1 MKAQETPP
9 PLSPAKTL
17 WSQASYLKTVLEEL
31 DGLLFSRLTR
41 DQKALQA
48 SITTAVRSSRGREIV
63 FTSEWLGYLPFGCY
77 CWLEHRNDEGVSQ
90 NIDLPF
96 GTGERDLMVLERR
109 GFLEKIGERRNPVD
123 AFDYRLTYRVHTPGG
138 ERAPTPEILSR
149 PDAGPVQIIF

>member
-31 DGLLFSRLTR
+31 GGLLFGRLTR

-48 SITTAVRSSRGREIV
+48 SIATAVRTSRGREIV

-77 CWLEHRNDEGVSQ
+77 CWLEHRNDEGVMQ
-90 NIDLPF
+90 DIDLPF
-96 GTGERDLMVLERR
+96 GTGESDLKVLERR

-123 AFDYRLTYRVHTPGG
+123 TFDYRLTYRVHPAGA
-138 ERAPTPEILSR
+138 RR
-149 PDAGPVQIIF
+149 PRRF